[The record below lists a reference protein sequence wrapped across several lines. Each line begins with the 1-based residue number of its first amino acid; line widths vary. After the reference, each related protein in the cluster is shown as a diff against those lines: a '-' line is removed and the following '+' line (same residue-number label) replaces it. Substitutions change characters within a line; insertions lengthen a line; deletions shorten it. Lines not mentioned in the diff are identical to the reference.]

1 MVIPFL
7 LFLSPGLAIL
17 SFVTRR
23 PGFDRWL
30 LVVHAVLYCG
40 GVAWLACEPAA
51 WAGYFESDPPAVLV
65 LGLLSIVYLAVA
77 IKRCLD
83 GNSVSDLEHRV
94 WHSLQTASLLVFVGA
109 MTAAALSNH
118 AAMLW
123 VFVEA
128 TTLASAPLIYASRTK
143 TALEATWKYIFI
155 CSIGIALAFI
165 GVILLMMG
173 MDQGASLYFRDLEAN
188 AGSIAPF
195 WLKFSFPFILIGFGT
210 KAGFAPVHA
219 WLPDAHSEAP
229 SGISAL
235 LSATLL
241 NTALLAVLRFSG
253 ILDAAG
259 FGQFVRDAL
268 LVTGFLSVFVAAVY
282 MLRVKNYKR
291 MLAYSSIENM
301 GIMAIGFGLGGAG
314 ALAAVLHMIA
324 HSLVKGAFFLTAGDI
339 LHAWKRRDIA
349 GASGVLAT
357 WPRTG
362 WVWLMAFIAI
372 SGLPPFAA
380 FFSEIMLM
388 SALLENGYPVLLAVF
403 LLLLTVIIWGMGRGV
418 LSVALGPVRPD
429 LAGHKRSAV
438 WPQAALLLL
447 AIGIVFA
454 MPQPVEEFLRDVAA
468 ILGVQRGLR

>member
-1 MVIPFL
+1 MVIPVLFFL
-7 LFLSPGLAIL
+7 PLTLAVL
-17 SFVTRR
+17 SFLMRR
-23 PGFDRWL
+23 PALDRYLVL
-30 LVVHAVLYCG
+30 LHAMGHLA
-40 GVAWLACEPAA
+40 GVAWMALEPCS
-51 WAGYFESDPPAVLV
+51 WAGYFETDPPAVLV
-65 LGLLSIVYLAVA
+65 LALLAIVYLAVA
-77 IKRCLD
+77 VKRFLD
-83 GNSVSDLEHRV
+83 ERGMHHDGHEA
-94 WHSLQTASLLVFVGA
+94 WHSLQTTALMIFIGA
-109 MTAAALSNH
+109 MTAAALTNH

-123 VFVEA
+123 VFVEG
-128 TTLASAPLIYASRTK
+128 TTLASAPLIYSSRTK

-165 GVILLMMG
+165 GIILLMMG
-173 MDQGASLYFRDLEAN
+173 MEPGASLHFRDLEAN
-188 AGSIAPF
+188 AGKIDPF
-195 WLKFSFPFILIGFGT
+195 WLKFAFPFILVGFGT

-241 NTALLAVLRFSG
+241 NTALLAVLRFG
-253 ILDAAG
+253 NILDAAG
-259 FGQFVRDAL
+259 YGVFVRDAL
-268 LVTGFLSVFVAAVY
+268 VVTGFLSLFVAAVY
-282 MLRVKNYKR
+282 MLRVENYKR

-314 ALAAVLHMIA
+314 AVAAVLHMVA

-349 GASGVLAT
+349 GAGGVLAT

-362 WVWLMAFIAI
+362 WVWLTAFVAI

-388 SALLENGYPVLLAVF
+388 SALLEAGYPVLLALF

-418 LSVALGPVRPD
+418 LAVAMGPARPD
-429 LAGHKRSAV
+429 LAGHRSSAI
-438 WPQAALLLL
+438 WPQVLLLGL
-447 AIGIVFA
+447 AIAIVVA
-454 MPQPVEEFLRDVAA
+454 MPQPVETFFRDVAA
-468 ILGVQRGLR
+468 ILGVNGGQR